1 MSHFWPETI
10 KFVSSGEKSHRER
23 IFLKKVT
30 QKSQKSRK
38 FYFMVTQISQIAQIF
53 IKKGHTEPTVD
64 GPKGKVKSQKSRKF
78 CVWK

>member
-1 MSHFWPETI
+1 MSHFWPETF

-23 IFLKKVT
+23 IFLKK
-30 QKSQKSRK
+30 
-38 FYFMVTQISQIAQIF
+38 VTQISQIAQIF